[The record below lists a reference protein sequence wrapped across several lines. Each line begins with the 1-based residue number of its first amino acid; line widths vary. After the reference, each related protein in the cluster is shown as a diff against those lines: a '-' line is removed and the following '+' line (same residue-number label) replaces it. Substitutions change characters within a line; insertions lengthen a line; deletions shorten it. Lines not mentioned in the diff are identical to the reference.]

1 MRSSS
6 STLVMVCSAVPLP
19 LMVCPLSSEI
29 PCGSVA
35 RRPMVRHA
43 RCQKK
48 GRRAL
53 GTAPRNL
60 ASQSVPTG
68 ILLALVLR
76 DRTRLFPRGDRAC
89 LVVVHLVIHAG
100 AVGLHDGLGDLGVRI
115 IHQAP

>member
-68 ILLALVLR
+68 LLLALFLR
-76 DRTRLFPRGDRAC
+76 DGIRLFPRRDVAWL
-89 LVVVHLVIHAG
+89 LVAHLRLHERPVH
-100 AVGLHDGLGDLGVRI
+100 
-115 IHQAP
+115 